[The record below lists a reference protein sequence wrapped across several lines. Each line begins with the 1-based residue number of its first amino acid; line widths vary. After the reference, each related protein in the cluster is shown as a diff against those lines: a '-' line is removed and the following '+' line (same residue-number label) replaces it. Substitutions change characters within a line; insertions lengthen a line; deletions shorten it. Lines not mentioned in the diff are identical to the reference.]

1 VIQPTTVSRRSFGRL
16 AAGAVAAAALPWKGL
31 EAGPAADGRPIRLS
45 SNENPFGPAPAALEA
60 IRNAF
65 ADAGRYPD
73 DPAEELRVSVARM
86 HGVGEGQVIL
96 GAGSGEILKWAAAT
110 FTGPGRMLVEAE
122 PTFEALSRHTGLAG
136 GDVTR
141 VPLTP
146 RFEHDLPRM
155 LDAAR
160 RADLVYVCNPNNP
173 TATITPAASLREF
186 VAAVPAQTPI
196 LVDEAYHH
204 YVTSPDYGTMMDL
217 VPRHSNLIVA
227 RTFSKIFGMAGL
239 RCGYAVSG
247 EETIRKMAAHQGWDS
262 VSALTL
268 AAARASLGDERHV
281 AAHRDRNLGT
291 RSFVR
296 TEVERF
302 GRAVLPSEANFVMI
316 DMGREVTPVIAAL
329 RDRGIHVGRRFP
341 AMPRHLRVT
350 IGTPEEMK
358 RFVQEFARVVRS
370 DG

>member
-1 VIQPTTVSRRSFGRL
+1 MIPPATLSRRSFARL
-16 AAGAVAAAALPWKGL
+16 AASAAAATALPWRGV
-31 EAGPAADGRPIRLS
+31 EASPTGGERPIRLS
-45 SNENPFGPAPAALEA
+45 NNENPFGPAPAALEA
-60 IRNAF
+60 IRIAF

-73 DPAEELRVSVARM
+73 DMAAELLGSVARL
-86 HGVGEGQVIL
+86 HGVREQQVL
-96 GAGSGEILKWAAAT
+96 VGAGSGEILKWAAAT
-110 FTGPGRMLVEAE
+110 FIGPGRMLVEAE
-122 PTFEALSRHTGLAG
+122 PTFEAISRHARLAG
-136 GDVTR
+136 GEVTR

-173 TATITPAASLREF
+173 TATITPTASLREF
-186 VAAVPAQTPI
+186 VAAVPAPTMI

-204 YVTSPDYGTMMDL
+204 YVTSLDYATLIDL
-217 VPRHSNLIVA
+217 VPRHPNLIVA

-239 RCGYAVSG
+239 RCGYCVSS

-262 VSALTL
+262 VSTLTL
-268 AAARASLGDERHV
+268 AAARASLGDDLHV
-281 AAHRDRNLGT
+281 ARHRDRNLGT

-296 TEVERF
+296 TEVERL

-316 DMGREVTPVIAAL
+316 DMGRDVTPVIASL
-329 RDRGIHVGRRFP
+329 RDRGLEVGRRFP
-341 AMPRHLRVT
+341 AMPQHLRVT

-358 RFVQEFARVVRS
+358 RFVAEFARVARS